1 LLLVGS
7 PTTTIDRALRDAV
20 RAGRVPGIVA
30 AVTDRRGIVYQGA
43 FGLAQSALRDAMQV
57 DSVFRIA
64 SVTKVVTSLAVLRLV
79 ERGAV
84 DVEAPFKTYFPE
96 FRQPPVLR
104 SFSPQSREFVAA
116 PAAHDITVRELL
128 THTSGYGYWFLN
140 EELRAL
146 TAAEPEFYN
155 PPFLMHE
162 PGQRFQYGV
171 STDVLGQL
179 IAPVTGLTLAA
190 FLDRELL
197 KPLGMVDTGFD
208 VPRAA
213 PRLAALHSL
222 VPGGFNETP
231 NERRGEP
238 PRGGGG
244 LYSTAADLLSLLR
257 MLLNEGR
264 VGGERLLRPQTV
276 AALATNQV
284 GGLDVPRQRTALPR
298 RSDDFLFMDG
308 SQKFGFGVLVET
320 RAKPGGRAAGSY
332 AWAGIYNTYFW
343 VDPSAGIAAVVLMQ
357 VSPFSAPV
365 CIDVCDRFER
375 AVYHELVARRR

>member
-1 LLLVGS
+1 M
-7 PTTTIDRALRDAV
+7 IDRALRDAV

-30 AVTDRRGIVYQGA
+30 AVTDRRGTLYQGA

-64 SVTKVVTSLAVLRLV
+64 SLTKLITSLAVLTLV
-79 ERGAV
+79 EQRV
-84 DVEAPFKTYFPE
+84 IDVEAPFETYFPE
-96 FRQPPVLR
+96 FLQPPVLR
-104 SFSPQSREFVAA
+104 SFSPESREFVAA
-116 PAAHDITVRELL
+116 PAARAITVRDLL

-140 EELRAL
+140 EEIRAL
-146 TAAEPEFYN
+146 TGAEPEYYN

-162 PGQRFQYGV
+162 PGTRFQYGI

-179 IAPVTGLTLAA
+179 IEPVTGVALAD
-190 FLDRELL
+190 FIESEVL
-197 KPLGMVDTGFD
+197 KPLGMVDTGFK

-213 PRLAALHSL
+213 ARLASLHSL
-222 VPGGFNETP
+222 APGGFDETP

-244 LYSTAADLLSLLR
+244 LYSTAADLLALLR
-257 MLLNEGR
+257 MLLNNGR
-264 VGGERLLRPQTV
+264 IGGERLLGAETV
-276 AALATNQV
+276 AALASNQV
-284 GGLDVPRQRTALPR
+284 GALAVPRQRTAFPKR
-298 RSDDFLFMDG
+298 TDDFLFMDG

-332 AWAGIYNTYFW
+332 GWAGIYNTYFW
-343 VDPSAGIAAVVLMQ
+343 VDPAAGIAAVVLMQ

-375 AVYHELVARRR
+375 AVYHELVALRR